1 MPVFYTVLF
10 DVMSSMNSSPT
21 SPDVL
26 EETTLP
32 VPQLPGLPS
41 INQSPGLNSV
51 NSTSEAGVD
60 VSHNDDAYDNGLS
73 EVLLEDSDV
82 NFMATIHQETF
93 VDSMQNEAETTSN
106 PSTLCG
112 SLTQTLVIKKMM
124 RRKGGVSYIQ

>member
-51 NSTSEAGVD
+51 NSTFEAGVD
-60 VSHNDDAYDNGLS
+60 LSHDDDAYDIGLS
-73 EVLLEDSDV
+73 EALLEDSDV
-82 NFMATIHQETF
+82 NFMATINQETF
-93 VDSMQNEAETTSN
+93 VDSMQNEAECVQN
-106 PSTLCG
+106 
-112 SLTQTLVIKKMM
+112 MD
-124 RRKGGVSYIQ
+124 